1 MSTIVGVCE
10 WDAEIHAYN
19 LTQLSDQRAL
29 LHYFRYLQF
38 GEFAYRDGF
47 WYFNDGEFKR
57 VKVER
62 TREDDVVEVKLLSEN
77 DDVLFSFAYVEVA

>member
-19 LTQLSDQRAL
+19 LTQPSDQKAL
-29 LHYFRYLQF
+29 LRYFRYEQF
-38 GEFAYRDGF
+38 DNFRYADGF

-57 VKVER
+57 VQVER
-62 TREDDVVEVKLLSEN
+62 NREGDVVEVTLRTQN